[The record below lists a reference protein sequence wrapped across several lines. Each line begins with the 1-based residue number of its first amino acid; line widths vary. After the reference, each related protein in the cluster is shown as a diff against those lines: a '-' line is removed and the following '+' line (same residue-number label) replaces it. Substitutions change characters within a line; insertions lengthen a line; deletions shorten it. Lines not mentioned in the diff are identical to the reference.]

1 MTNHRNDEGR
11 ADPQHQSYSRRGVLR
26 TGAALAGTMAA
37 APAAGCLGRTSARS
51 PTSYPLDQSD
61 PSVAA
66 ARSAEKRAYEHYGLA
81 FHEHFVDV
89 EALNLEMRVVEIGSG
104 PPVVM
109 IPGGIGHGAVWLPL
123 LPEFKDYTVYVMDR
137 PGGGL
142 SDGIDHRS
150 WPLASIAAS
159 STLALFDHF
168 GLNEA
173 PVIGSSMGGLWTLR
187 FSLAHPERVTKI
199 GLLGCPA
206 LYPGTSAPGPRRLG
220 SVPVIGGVL
229 FDTIVQP
236 DDAAGV
242 RDGLEAN
249 GHPEE
254 TTINL
259 PDEYAEVMYR
269 MNQLPYFKLSWV
281 SLSQSAIRLR
291 GAVPEAALTPDDLR
305 AVQTPVTLLWGRND
319 PFGTSEQGRDGADYF
334 ADAEFNEVGFG
345 HLPWLDEPGSSGVL
359 LREFLARDI

>member
-1 MTNHRNDEGR
+1 MTFYHGEEVQDDSQND
-11 ADPQHQSYSRRGVLR
+11 SYSRRSVLR
-26 TGAALAGTMAA
+26 TGAALTGTIASTTL
-37 APAAGCLGRTSARS
+37 AGCLGRSSETNPA
-51 PTSYPLDQSD
+51 SYPLDQSD
-61 PSVAA
+61 STVTA

-81 FHEHFVDV
+81 FNEHFVDV
-89 EALNLEMRVVEIGSG
+89 KALNLKMRVLEVGSG

-168 GLNEA
+168 DLDKV

-187 FSLAHPERVTKI
+187 FSLAHPERVTKV

-220 SVPVIGGVL
+220 SVPGIGGVL
-229 FDTIVQP
+229 FEKIVRP

-305 AVQTPVTLLWGRND
+305 AVQAPVSLLWGRND
-319 PFGTSEQGRDGADYF
+319 PFGTVEQGRDGAKYF
-334 ADAEFNEVGFG
+334 SNAEFTVVGEG
-345 HLPWLDEPGSSGVL
+345 HLPWLDDPDTSGDVL
-359 LREFLARDI
+359 RVFLARDA